1 METFIPLSVLDTL
14 VAYARVLQNATLVAS
29 CDSEVPYIRGFIDM
43 PVMERVVVHVRYNGG
58 HEEYCVINPVDCMVI
73 RDWTWAPEPDYL
85 REEVRRAATQHLTAQ
100 LLDHDR
106 LANSIAAIIRAVRAG
121 NSGKVQA
128 IRLFMELT
136 GPGLLRAK
144 EALEEHL

>member
-1 METFIPLSVLDTL
+1 
-14 VAYARVLQNATLVAS
+14 
-29 CDSEVPYIRGFIDM
+29 
-43 PVMERVVVHVRYNGG
+43 
-58 HEEYCVINPVDCMVI
+58 VI
-73 RDWTWAPEPDYL
+73 RDWKWAPEPEHL
-85 REEVRRAATQHLTAQ
+85 GEEVRQAATWHLTAQ
-100 LLDHDR
+100 LLDHEH

-144 EALEEHL
+144 EALEEYL